1 MDINLRKNE
10 YVHFGICFDERKTPK
25 YMTKENFINKNSE
38 RNKYLTEFA
47 KTKALKNFDLN
58 MKYFNCLDK
67 EKFKIALEGILSM
80 YVFIEV
86 SNLNLLKGTKGI
98 YLLVL
103 DNYKQIYIGQ
113 TNRDIKERILRHFKI
128 EISFQKVPFVR
139 YDTLTIDAFKPL
151 DTSRIFVLFT
161 PQQKFLMRLRAN

>member
-80 YVFIEV
+80 YAFIEV
-86 SNLNLLKGTKGI
+86 SNLNL
-98 YLLVL
+98 
-103 DNYKQIYIGQ
+103 
-113 TNRDIKERILRHFKI
+113 
-128 EISFQKVPFVR
+128 
-139 YDTLTIDAFKPL
+139 
-151 DTSRIFVLFT
+151 
-161 PQQKFLMRLRAN
+161 